1 MDLKTKLIYQAA
13 KLRLSKIARYGDEV
27 EELQVKQL
35 HRDLLRQVSWTKSG
49 YQLPRVCRASS
60 GTGLRGS
67 QG

>member
-35 HRDLLRQVSWTKSG
+35 RHVLDRSTVTSFAK
-49 YQLPRVCRASS
+49 LPRVCGASS
-60 GTGLRGS
+60 STGLRGS